1 MKFKRSPGSP
11 LQFVFIAASVGYAV
25 GKTASW
31 IFDNSGLSS
40 DTEAHSEFAQ
50 WVAKILLVMSLATLY
65 WVVSLYAMHL
75 FEKYRGRNVQNNDCK
90 NK

>member
-1 MKFKRSPGSP
+1 MRFNKSPGSP

-40 DTEAHSEFAQ
+40 DTEVRSEFAQ
-50 WVAKILLVMSLATLY
+50 LVAKILLVMSIATLY
-65 WVVSLYAMHL
+65 WVVCLYAMHL
-75 FEKYRGRNVQNNDCK
+75 FEKYRGRKVQNNDSE